1 MISNSIVMRRAV
13 AGIAAALAILSAGGG
28 AHAQV
33 KLTAHYAISVA
44 HIPIGE
50 IDWTFDFDADHYD
63 ATASGHASG
72 VLRVLASGEGTLE
85 ARGLVRDG
93 ALAPT
98 DFAAKTKSEGD
109 NADIKMVLDGGAV
122 KELKAS
128 TPPASDDR
136 VPITDAHRQ
145 GVIDPLSAMMIAGA
159 SSADVL
165 SADACKRTLP
175 VFDGR
180 RRFDLALSFKRMD
193 KVKSEKGYDGTVVV
207 CAVTFKAIAG
217 HRASS
222 PLVKYLS
229 DGRDIELWLAPIAD
243 TRLLAPFRLSVAS
256 MLGNLVVAARSFEV
270 TAPARATI
278 DGTRAD

>member
-1 MISNSIVMRRAV
+1 MIANSVVTRRAI
-13 AGIAAALAILSAGGG
+13 AGIAAALAITCAGS

-33 KLTAHYAISVA
+33 KLAAQYTISA
-44 HIPIGE
+44 ARIPIGE
-50 IDWTFDFDADHYD
+50 INWALDVGADQYT

-85 ARGLVRDG
+85 THGLVKDG
-93 ALAPT
+93 ALTPT
-98 DFAAKTKSEGD
+98 EFTAKTKSEGD
-109 NADIKMVLDGGAV
+109 NADIKMALDGGVV
-122 KELKAS
+122 KDLDAS
-128 TPPASDDR
+128 TPPPSEDR
-136 VPITDAHRQ
+136 VPLTDAHRQ
-145 GVIDPLSAMMIAGA
+145 GVIDPLSAVMIAAGG
-159 SSADVL
+159 SGDVL

-180 RRFDLALSFKRMD
+180 RRFDLTLSFKRMD
-193 KVKSEKGYDGTVVV
+193 KVKADKGYDGPVVV

-229 DGRDIELWLAPIAD
+229 DGRDIELWLAPVAG

-256 MLGNLVVAARSFEV
+256 MLGNLVVVADTFET
-270 TAPARATI
+270 TAPARAAI
-278 DGTRAD
+278 DGAKAN